1 MSLARMSLII
11 AAAAFFIYAAVF
23 LFVPTYG
30 TSFVGAE
37 LPIPSAKIDVRAT
50 YGGSVLGVAI
60 FFALCSMRAAWVR
73 AGLVAQAVVL
83 GGFIF
88 GRVVGIIVDGEP
100 NVAIYVLLVG
110 EIAGCAL
117 ALFALRQQG

>member
-50 YGGSVLGVAI
+50 L
-60 FFALCSMRAAWVR
+60 M
-73 AGLVAQAVVL
+73 
-83 GGFIF
+83 
-88 GRVVGIIVDGEP
+88 
-100 NVAIYVLLVG
+100 
-110 EIAGCAL
+110 
-117 ALFALRQQG
+117 